1 LAVHGFSVLDLDQK
15 RLDLDKT
22 LEREYDEAVRFAMS
36 EELTGRH
43 NEISGAELAHIL
55 TTHPIDIPKDPME
68 ADYMRANAIAT
79 NNQRALEKAAASN
92 GLTVEEYMAKNNLL
106 TDTHLAPWAR
116 S

>member
-1 LAVHGFSVLDLDQK
+1 
-15 RLDLDKT
+15 
-22 LEREYDEAVRFAMS
+22 
-36 EELTGRH
+36 
-43 NEISGAELAHIL
+43 
-55 TTHPIDIPKDPME
+55 ME